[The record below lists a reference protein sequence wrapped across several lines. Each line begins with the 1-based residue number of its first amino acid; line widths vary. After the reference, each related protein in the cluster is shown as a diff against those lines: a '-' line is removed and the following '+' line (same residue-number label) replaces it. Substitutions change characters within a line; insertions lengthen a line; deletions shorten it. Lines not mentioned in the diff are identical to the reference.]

1 MSPMEIRPV
10 RLAQPTDKTA
20 ATTPIRRADRVPE
33 GEKEVEVSRSAL
45 LKPAAA
51 PIDAERIESIRQ
63 AIGNG
68 TYRVMPDKIA
78 DAMIA
83 AAQAS
88 RNS

>member
-20 ATTPIRRADRVPE
+20 AAVPIRTADRVPE
-33 GEKEVEVSRSAL
+33 GERDVEVSRSPL
-45 LKPAAA
+45 LQSEAA
-51 PIDAERIESIRQ
+51 PIDAERVETIRQ
-63 AIGNG
+63 AIENG
-68 TYRVMPDKIA
+68 TYRLMPDKIA

-83 AAQAS
+83 AVQAS

>member
-1 MSPMEIRPV
+1 MSPIEIRPV

-33 GEKEVEVSRSAL
+33 GEREVEVSRSPL
-45 LKPAAA
+45 LKPAPA
-51 PIDAERIESIRQ
+51 PIDAERIETIRN
-63 AIGNG
+63 AIGSG
-68 TYRVMPDKIA
+68 TYRLVPDQIA

-88 RNS
+88 RNA